1 MFNDFQLAAIAKTQ
15 GGYQLLQIPLGQNIQ
30 TEFRA
35 TWYQQYLEFTNEIEE
50 IPFDPGFQPEG
61 EQRFVLTDYDLP
73 AWFDDVQRNSVDE
86 LDLISVHEQQIDNI
100 KGLVAFV
107 QKEDDSEMLL
117 FQNFSR
123 AHVIRPGRFLFL
135 DRDLYKSAENP
146 GLALQGKLS
155 AIYEPLQSKLLFQHF
170 RTTNTFL
177 PLTDQYEEASEESIR
192 EILAHERLLPENVD
206 ALALNASQWFRKRFA
221 LLRDSEILD
230 DYTAAEIAH
239 HAGAYG
245 VNIEVE
251 DDKVVFPADKHTAKR
266 VLQFLNEE
274 LYKGAITNRL
284 YETNSKR
291 EAQD

>member
-1 MFNDFQLAAIAKTQ
+1 MFKDLQLTAIAKTQ
-15 GGYQLLQIPLGQNIQ
+15 DGYQLFRIPLEQSIQ
-30 TEFRA
+30 TEFRE
-35 TWYQQYLEFTNEIEE
+35 TWCQQYEDFINNVEK

-61 EQRFVLTDYDLP
+61 EQRFVLVDYELP
-73 AWFDDVQRNSVDE
+73 DWFGGVQRNSVDT
-86 LDLISVHEQQIDNI
+86 LDVISIHEQQIDNV

-107 QKEDDSEMLL
+107 QQDDDSEILL

-123 AHVIRPGRFLFL
+123 AHVIRPGRFLIL
-135 DRDLYKSAENP
+135 DHDLYKSVENP
-146 GLALQGKLS
+146 GLTLQGKLS
-155 AIYEPLQSKLLFQHF
+155 ATYEPLQSKLLFQHF

-192 EILAHERLLPENVD
+192 EILEHERLLPENVD

-230 DYTAAEIAH
+230 DYTATDISH
-239 HAGAYG
+239 HADTYD

-251 DDKVVFPADKHTAKR
+251 DDKIIFPADKHAAKR